1 MRITEVQL
9 RQVIRAILV
18 NEGGLKLPPDQ
29 RRDLTPQVVREAG
42 KIYRDF
48 VSGFNSWLAE
58 QGEAPIDPIGP
69 TGSST
74 HAERDSVDRPGT
86 TYGDIDYLVSFP
98 IDYSDADF
106 STRRKEEAA
115 AARKYTE
122 LMTQYLSSARP
133 PGVEVDL
140 TLAGNPLMIIV
151 QVPSG
156 GLAQVDTVITH
167 PPYSDW
173 MRGRYTPERGVKGY
187 VTGNLYK
194 ALGDYLTLTIGTE
207 GVIAR
212 LKDGERVTSRQ
223 RSGVTYQSISTDFRR
238 FLVDIADY
246 LISGPYTPD
255 PLLARHPGGDP
266 DEVTV
271 ADLAKGIVG
280 LARTLEAAGLENS
293 QQMLQSILDGFTAGM
308 EDNVGRKVSKDIT
321 PEQEAKLRKLNV
333 TQGERVRQIFMGGA
347 DS

>member
-1 MRITEVQL
+1 
-9 RQVIRAILV
+9 
-18 NEGGLKLPPDQ
+18 
-29 RRDLTPQVVREAG
+29 
-42 KIYRDF
+42 
-48 VSGFNSWLAE
+48 
-58 QGEAPIDPIGP
+58 
-69 TGSST
+69 
-74 HAERDSVDRPGT
+74 
-86 TYGDIDYLVSFP
+86 
-98 IDYSDADF
+98 
-106 STRRKEEAA
+106 
-115 AARKYTE
+115 
-122 LMTQYLSSARP
+122 
-133 PGVEVDL
+133 
-140 TLAGNPLMIIV
+140 MIIV

-156 GLAQVDTVITH
+156 GRAQVDTVITH
-167 PPYSDW
+167 PPYTDW

-223 RSGVTYQSISTDFRR
+223 RSGVTYESISTDFRR

-246 LISGPYTPD
+246 LIGGPYTPH

-280 LARTLEAAGLENS
+280 LARTLEAAGLESS

-333 TQGERVRQIFMGGA
+333 TQGERVQQIFMGGA

>member
-1 MRITEVQL
+1 MKLTEQHL
-9 RQVIRAILV
+9 RHVIRAILI
-18 NEGGLKLPPDQ
+18 NEGGLKLPPDH

-48 VSGFNSWLAE
+48 VSGFNRWLQAL
-58 QGEAPIDPIGP
+58 GETPIDPIGP

-74 HAERDSVDRPGT
+74 HAERDIVDRPGT

-98 IDYSDADF
+98 VDYTDSDF

-115 AARKYTE
+115 ASRKYTE

-133 PGVEVDL
+133 EGVDVDL

-151 QVPSG
+151 KVPSG

-212 LKDGERVTSRQ
+212 LKDGQRVSSRL
-223 RSGVTYQSISTDFRR
+223 RSGVSYESVSTDFRR
-238 FLVDIADY
+238 FLIDIADY
-246 LISGPYTPD
+246 LIEGDYTPD
-255 PLLARHPGGDP
+255 PLLVKHPGGDP
-266 DEVTV
+266 DEVNVT
-271 ADLAKGIVG
+271 DLAKGIVG
-280 LARTLEAAGLENS
+280 LARTLESAGADS
-293 QQMLQSILDGFTAGM
+293 SRQMLQSVLEGFTSGM

-321 PEQEAKLRKLNV
+321 PEQEAKLRKLNIV
-333 TQGERVRQIFMGGA
+333 QGERVKQIFFGGA
-347 DS
+347 DT